1 MTTSLK
7 GNRKKLQNLIAT
19 IVEDGFYEACRTF
32 EKAGLDESDFHNN
45 WLEVIPVLFGVSFKS
60 CV

>member
-32 EKAGLDESDFHNN
+32 EKAGLDESDFHNCN
-45 WLEVIPVLFGVSFKS
+45 ASVGIGVFLKTS
-60 CV
+60 